1 MRIVERPSE
10 RVDVVLHGDRPPLAW
25 MRQWTSRLLTDVGD
39 DRLTDVLLVAN
50 ALLSNAFRHADSPRR
65 YRVLRPRSGE
75 VVRVEV
81 EDGSPERLPVLGR
94 FGSVLHPE
102 GRGLL
107 LVNRLAALWGVVP
120 QGVCKTVWAEIA
132 T

>member
-1 MRIVERPSE
+1 MRIVERPNE
-10 RVDVVLHGDRPPLAW
+10 WVEVVLHGDRPPLAR
-25 MRQWTSRLLTDVGD
+25 MRQWTSGLLADVAE

-65 YRVLRPRSGE
+65 YRVLRPRASG
-75 VVRVEV
+75 VVRIEV
-81 EDGSPERLPVLGR
+81 EDSSPGRLPVLGR

-120 QGVCKTVWAEIA
+120 QATRKTVWAEV
-132 T
+132 TT